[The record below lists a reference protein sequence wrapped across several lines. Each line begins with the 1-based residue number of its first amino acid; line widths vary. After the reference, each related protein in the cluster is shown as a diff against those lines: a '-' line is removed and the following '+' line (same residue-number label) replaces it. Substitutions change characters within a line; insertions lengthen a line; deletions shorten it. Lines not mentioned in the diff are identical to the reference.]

1 MNKKERCA
9 YMEGKIK
16 TRYKSLHKKNIE
28 EVLNILEAYYKDAS
42 CSLNYNT
49 PYELVIALILA
60 AQCTDE
66 RVNKILPIFMSHFKS
81 VQNVANS
88 NVDEIIHIIKP
99 CGYYNSK
106 ASSILQTSK
115 IIVND
120 FNGNVPNTM
129 ENLLKLK
136 GIGRKSANII
146 LQECFQTVEGIAVDT
161 HVTRIS
167 RKIGLSNGKVQSKI
181 ETELMKKIN
190 KKYYSKI
197 NHIFVYHGRAICIAG
212 HPKCNE
218 CPINNICMKND

>member
-88 NVDEIIHIIKP
+88 NVDE
-99 CGYYNSK
+99 
-106 ASSILQTSK
+106 